1 MFNKILKRAA
11 GLGALAMILAMN
23 IYAQTTHIEG
33 TVKLKGEDGIAKPVP
48 DATVDIYRT
57 DIKGQWTVKTD
68 KNGLYRRLGMPLTG
82 TFLVVVSAPG
92 ATPTFINNIRLAAT
106 NTVDV
111 IVSPGDGAKLTL
123 EQVQAQLAQQRTGG
137 GQPAAMS
144 AADRAKI
151 EAQRKEQEANIAE
164 RKALQATFDESVK
177 RYKAG
182 VDLALAKNHEA
193 ALTEFEHAAN
203 VDVTKDKAFKELALK
218 ANAQISESEYQ
229 IGADLFNK
237 KNKAEAKPH
246 FEKAVTAINK
256 SIELAETD
264 TRPEIQNEIIVYYS
278 ILAKNARLL
287 VEHYGVVKD
296 LDAWV
301 AALAKAEA
309 KDTPANK
316 NKWVIEKANMYRF
329 AGRTDEAVAA
339 YKAVLAAEPG
349 NLDALYNLGLTLIAF
364 SEKTQIQEGANALG
378 EFAKNAPATDSRV
391 PAVKEALEA
400 VKNAY
405 NIEAEKPAK
414 RRGKP

>member
-23 IYAQTTHIEG
+23 VYAQTTHIEG
-33 TVKLKGEDGIAKPVP
+33 TVKLKGEDGIAKPIA
-48 DATVDIYRT
+48 DAVVDIYRT

-68 KNGLYRRLGMPLTG
+68 KNGLYRRLGMPITG
-82 TFLVVVSAPG
+82 TFMVVVSAPN
-92 ATPTFINNIRLAAT
+92 ATPSFINNIRLAAT
-106 NTVDV
+106 NTVD
-111 IVSPGDGAKLTL
+111 IILNPGDGSKLTL
-123 EQVQAQLAQQRTGG
+123 EQVQASMAQSKSGG
-137 GQPAAMS
+137 GQPSMS
-144 AADRAKI
+144 AADRAKL
-151 EAQRKEQEANIAE
+151 EAQRKEQEASMAE
-164 RKALQATFDESVK
+164 RKALQASFDESVK

-182 VDLALAKNHEA
+182 VELALAKNHEA

-203 VDVTKDKAFKELALK
+203 VDVTKDKAFKELSLK

-246 FEKAVTAINK
+246 FEKAIKAITK

-264 TRPEIQNEIIVYYS
+264 TRPEIQSEIIVYYS
-278 ILAKNARLL
+278 ILAKNAKLL
-287 VEHYGVVKD
+287 VEHYGVAND

-301 AALAKAEA
+301 AALSKAEA

-316 NKWVIEKANMYRF
+316 NKWVIEKANMFRF
-329 AGRTDEAVAA
+329 AGRTDDAVAA
-339 YKAVLAAEPG
+339 YKSVLAAEPG

-364 SEKTQIQEGANALG
+364 SEKAQIQEGANALG
-378 EFAKNAPATDSRV
+378 EFAKNAPATDGRV
-391 PAVKEALEA
+391 AAVKEALEA

-414 RRGKP
+414 RRAKP